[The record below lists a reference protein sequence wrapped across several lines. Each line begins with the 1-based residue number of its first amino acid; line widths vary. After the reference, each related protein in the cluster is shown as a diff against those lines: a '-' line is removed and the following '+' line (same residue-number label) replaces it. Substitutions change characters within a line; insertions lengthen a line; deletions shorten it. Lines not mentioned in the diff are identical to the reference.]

1 MVWAHLRSS
10 LTIFNSFG
18 RMHRSC
24 GQRWIQA
31 TLVDVQRP
39 LSTTIVNPRPLT
51 VVGVEEAEEAEEAE
65 EVMAAAAE
73 EGTMEEKGDL
83 AAEEHHHQAT
93 ADRPSPVLSFY
104 VMVSSI
110 SP

>member
-1 MVWAHLRSS
+1 
-10 LTIFNSFG
+10 
-18 RMHRSC
+18 
-24 GQRWIQA
+24 
-31 TLVDVQRP
+31 
-39 LSTTIVNPRPLT
+39 
-51 VVGVEEAEEAEEAE
+51 
-65 EVMAAAAE
+65 MAAA

-83 AAEEHHHQAT
+83 AAEEHHHHQAT

>member
-1 MVWAHLRSS
+1 
-10 LTIFNSFG
+10 
-18 RMHRSC
+18 MHRSC
-24 GQRWIQA
+24 GQRSIQA

-39 LSTTIVNPRPLT
+39 LSTTIVNPRPPP
-51 VVGVEEAEEAEEAE
+51 VVGVEEAEAEAEAE
-65 EVMAAAAE
+65 EVMAAAE
-73 EGTMEEKGDL
+73 EEEGAGTMEEKGDL

>member
-1 MVWAHLRSS
+1 
-10 LTIFNSFG
+10 
-18 RMHRSC
+18 MHRSC

-51 VVGVEEAEEAEEAE
+51 VVAVEEVEEEEAAEAE
-65 EVMAAAAE
+65 E
-73 EGTMEEKGDL
+73 EGTMEEMGDL

>member
-18 RMHRSC
+18 RLHRSC
-24 GQRWIQA
+24 GHRWIQA

-51 VVGVEEAEEAEEAE
+51 VVGVEEVEEAEE
-65 EVMAAAAE
+65 E

-83 AAEEHHHQAT
+83 AAEEHHQAT

-104 VMVSSI
+104 AMVSSI

>member
-39 LSTTIVNPRPLT
+39 LSTTIVNPRTLP
-51 VVGVEEAEEAEEAE
+51 VGAGEEAAEAAEAEEAE
-65 EVMAAAAE
+65 
-73 EGTMEEKGDL
+73 GTMEEMGDL

-110 SP
+110 S

>member
-1 MVWAHLRSS
+1 M
-10 LTIFNSFG
+10 
-18 RMHRSC
+18 
-24 GQRWIQA
+24 QA

-51 VVGVEEAEEAEEAE
+51 VVAVEAVEEA
-65 EVMAAAAE
+65 EVMAAAE
-73 EGTMEEKGDL
+73 KGTMEEKGDL

-104 VMVSSI
+104 AMVSSI

>member
-1 MVWAHLRSS
+1 
-10 LTIFNSFG
+10 
-18 RMHRSC
+18 MHRSC

-51 VVGVEEAEEAEEAE
+51 VVAVVAVEAEAEAE
-65 EVMAAAAE
+65 VMAAAE

-104 VMVSSI
+104 AMVSSI